1 MDRQPLI
8 NQPLINKPLINQPPT
23 DQPAT
28 PFSAR
33 VRSSFGRRASF
44 YGQQASLQRAV
55 AWRLAHHLAA
65 LPLPDGPRADLGAGT
80 GLLGQ
85 ALQAQRPGI
94 DLLQLDLCPE
104 LLTRNPLTATG
115 GQRIWDLERGLPAE
129 LGHAS
134 LLCSSFALQ
143 WLADPL
149 LQLRR
154 WCCSLAPGGW
164 LALAVPTAGSFPEWH
179 LAAARAAVACT
190 ALPLPEAASLE
201 SVARQTLQPL
211 HLDRLRFSRRAG
223 DGRHFLRSLR
233 SLGAGPSPLPPLG
246 TSQWRRLLQHWPAGE
261 RITWELL
268 VLVGQRR

>member
-1 MDRQPLI
+1 MDRQPL
-8 NQPLINKPLINQPPT
+8 T

-28 PFSAR
+28 LFSAR
-33 VRSSFGRRASF
+33 VRSSFGRRAPF
-44 YGQQASLQRAV
+44 YGEQASLQRAV
-55 AWRLAHHLAA
+55 AWRLAHHLAP
-65 LPLPDGPRADLGAGT
+65 LPLPQGARADLGAGT

-85 ALQAQRPGI
+85 ALQTQRAGA

-104 LLTRNPLTATG
+104 LLARNPLAATG
-115 GQRIWDLERGLPAE
+115 GQRVWDLERGLPAE
-129 LGHAS
+129 LGNAS

-143 WLADPL
+143 WLADPP

-154 WCCSLAPGGW
+154 WCRSLAPGGW
-164 LALAVPTAGSFPEWH
+164 LALAVPTAGCFPEWQ

-201 SVARQTLQPL
+201 SVAHQELQPMRL
-211 HLDRLRFSRRAG
+211 ERLRFSRRAG

-233 SLGAGPSPLPPLG
+233 SLGASPSPLPPLG
-246 TSQWRRLLQHWPAGE
+246 TPQLRRLLQHWPAGE

-268 VLVGQRR
+268 VLVGQRC